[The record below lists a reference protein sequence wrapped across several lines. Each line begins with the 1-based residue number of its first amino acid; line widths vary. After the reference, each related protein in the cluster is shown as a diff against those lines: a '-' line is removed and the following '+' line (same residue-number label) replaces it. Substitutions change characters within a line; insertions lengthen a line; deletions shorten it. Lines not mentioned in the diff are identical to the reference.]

1 MVETIMLYSA
11 LILGVFNA
19 LLPLAK
25 KIAAKTKNT
34 TDDKAVEILE
44 DALGVAK
51 ALQKKKESDEA
62 KKNS

>member
-1 MVETIMLYSA
+1 MTESIILYTA

-34 TDDKAVEILE
+34 TDDKAVDLLE
-44 DALGVAK
+44 TGLSEDK
-51 ALQKKKESDEA
+51 DLQKKKESDDA
-62 KKNS
+62 KKN

>member
-1 MVETIMLYSA
+1 MTESIILYTA

-34 TDDKAVEILE
+34 TDDKAVELLE
-44 DALGVAK
+44 TALSVAK
-51 ALQKKKESDEA
+51 NLQKKKESDDA
-62 KKNS
+62 KKN

>member
-1 MVETIMLYSA
+1 MIETMMLYAA
-11 LILGVFNA
+11 LVLGVFNA

-44 DALGVAK
+44 DALGIAK
-51 ALQKKKESDEA
+51 SLQKKKVSDDT
-62 KKNS
+62 KKN

>member
-1 MVETIMLYSA
+1 MTESIILYTA

-34 TDDKAVEILE
+34 TDDKAVELLE
-44 DALGVAK
+44 TALSVAK
-51 ALQKKKESDEA
+51 DLQKKKESDSA
-62 KKNS
+62 KKN

>member
-1 MVETIMLYSA
+1 MTESIILYTA

-34 TDDKAVEILE
+34 TDDKAVELLE
-44 DALGVAK
+44 TALSVAK
-51 ALQKKKESDEA
+51 DLQKKKESDDA
-62 KKNS
+62 KKN

>member
-1 MVETIMLYSA
+1 MTESIILYTA

-34 TDDKAVEILE
+34 TDDKAVELLE
-44 DALGVAK
+44 TALSVAK
-51 ALQKKKESDEA
+51 DLQKKKRV
-62 KKNS
+62 